1 MTLLEFWVAGVP
13 KAQPRVKAFVRGRH
27 ASVYTPDT
35 ADAWK
40 AEVRRSALAKCSTP
54 EPLTGPLSVK
64 LTFFM
69 PRPKSRKGDV
79 WHTIKPDGDNLTK
92 AVLDALTDAGI
103 WGDDAQVARQL
114 VLKLYATGTNDAG
127 CAVVIER
134 L

>member
-1 MTLLEFWVAGVP
+1 MTLLEFWVEGTP
-13 KAQPRVKAFVRGRH
+13 KAQPRVKPCVRGRH
-27 ASVYTPDT
+27 AGVYTPDT

-40 AEVRRSALAKCSTP
+40 AEVRRAALSKCSTP
-54 EPLTGPLSVK
+54 EPLRGPLSVK

-79 WHTIKPDGDNLTK
+79 WHTTKPDADNLTK

-114 VLKLYATGTNDAG
+114 VEKFYAAGTNDAG
-127 CAVVIER
+127 CAVIIER